1 MQAQP
6 NTPYQ
11 SHFLNE
17 LQKLNQA
24 QREAVETTEGP
35 VLVIA
40 GPGTGKTQVLAARIG
55 YILLNTDSR
64 PENVLCL
71 TYTEAGALA
80 MRNRLISFIGP
91 DAYRVKIETFHSFC
105 NEVIQENPDYFGYRG
120 LQPVSDL
127 EKIEVLQELVDS
139 FGAQHPLKRWVGDV
153 YYETSRLDRLF
164 QLMKQEDWSADFIQ
178 EKINTFA
185 LKKA

>member
-1 MQAQP
+1 LAIKTVAFSAFSTQKNYIRKAMQAQP

-24 QREAVETTEGP
+24 QRKAVETTEGP

-120 LQPVSDL
+120 LQP
-127 EKIEVLQELVDS
+127 
-139 FGAQHPLKRWVGDV
+139 
-153 YYETSRLDRLF
+153 
-164 QLMKQEDWSADFIQ
+164 
-178 EKINTFA
+178 
-185 LKKA
+185 